1 MSIPPESIQVGQCY
15 LSETGKVCRV
25 TGVLPDQ
32 RVQFAWRNAAS
43 RRMGW
48 RREVG
53 IMSVAD
59 SPVALSIR
67 SHVIGWWRA
76 TRPPMPVPPATV
88 KVGQCY

>member
-43 RRMGW
+43 RRMVW

-59 SPVALSIR
+59 FARSIEH
-67 SHVIGWWRA
+67 S
-76 TRPPMPVPPATV
+76 VPCDWMVESNKAADA
-88 KVGQCY
+88 GSACHC